1 MKVRTVEFREAVA
14 GYLFLMPNLLGFI
27 VFTVFPVV
35 GSLLLSF
42 SDWNLLTP
50 PVAVGLENYQKL
62 GSDPLLGQSLLNT
75 AYFSFASVPLN
86 IILALFLAIL
96 LNRKL
101 GGISFF
107 KAAYFLPTIYST
119 VAVALIWQWIYES
132 KTGMLNHLL
141 SLAHLGPFPWLT
153 SPQWAML
160 SVVGVAVW
168 RGVGY
173 NMLIFLAG
181 LQGVPA
187 DLYEAARIDGASRW
201 QMFLHVT
208 WPVISPSTFFVTIT
222 SIINSFQVF
231 DITTVLTNGGPANAT
246 NTLVML
252 IYQHAF
258 QFFRMGYAS
267 AIAYVLF
274 GIVLILTVVQ
284 TTLSKRWVHY

>member
-1 MKVRTVEFREAVA
+1 MKAKTTKFGEAVA
-14 GYLFLMPNLLGFI
+14 GYLFLMPSFVGFI
-27 VFTVFPVV
+27 IFTGFPVI

-42 SDWNLLTP
+42 SDWNMITP
-50 PVAVGLENYQKL
+50 PVAVGLSNYQKL
-62 GSDPLLGQSLLNT
+62 PSDPLLMQSLSNT
-75 AYFSFASVPLN
+75 AYFSLLSVPLN
-86 IILALFLAIL
+86 ILLALLLAIL
-96 LNRKL
+96 INNKL
-101 GGISFF
+101 RGTNFL

-119 VAVALIWQWIYES
+119 VAVALIWQWIYDYR
-132 KTGMLNHLL
+132 TGLLNYFFGLI
-141 SLAHLGPFPWLT
+141 HLGPYPWLT
-153 SPQWAML
+153 STKLAMI

-181 LQGVPA
+181 LQGVSV
-187 DLYEAARIDGASRW
+187 DLYEAARIDGTNQW
-201 QMFLHVT
+201 QMFWHVT
-208 WPVISPSTFFVTIT
+208 VPMISPSTFFVTIT

-231 DITTVLTNGGPANAT
+231 DITTVLTAGGPGNAT

-274 GIVLILTVVQ
+274 GIVLVLTLIQ

>member
-1 MKVRTVEFREAVA
+1 MKVKTAKYREAVA
-14 GYLFLMPNLLGFI
+14 GYLFLMPNFMGFLI
-27 VFTVFPVV
+27 FTIFPVI

-42 SDWNLLTP
+42 SDWNMITS
-50 PVAVGLENYQKL
+50 PVIVGFENYQTL
-62 GSDPLLGQSLLNT
+62 GKDPLLLQSLSNT
-75 AYFSFASVPLN
+75 AFFSFLSVPLS
-86 IILALFLAIL
+86 IMLALFLAVII
-96 LNRKL
+96 NKKIR
-101 GGISFF
+101 GINFF

-119 VAVALIWQWIYES
+119 VAVALIWQWIYDYQA
-132 KTGMLNHLL
+132 GLLNHIIGWI
-141 SLAHLGPFPWLT
+141 HLGPYPWLV

-187 DLYEAARIDGASRW
+187 ELYEAARIDGAKQW
-201 QMFLHVT
+201 QIFWHVT
-208 WPVISPSTFFVTIT
+208 RPVISPTTFFVTIT

-231 DITTVLTNGGPANAT
+231 DITTVLTNGGPGNAT

-274 GIVLILTVVQ
+274 GIVFVFTILQ
-284 TTLSKRWVHY
+284 AWLSKRWVHY